1 MKLKRIPAI
10 SVLTFMLSTGNKRR
24 IAKIFLVVLA
34 LDGHNVSARPFQDL
48 VAPAPEPVKP
58 RCTQVGTESQP
69 NPPVGTGPGWYLGL
83 DTNIDQRILG
93 GKIQA
98 YKIQWF
104 NGIWSPWYTPGVND
118 LDWKI
123 NYDGTQR
130 RVWSYFTDHNHI
142 YKICYNRGTTPRNA
156 PKS

>member
-1 MKLKRIPAI
+1 M
-10 SVLTFMLSTGNKRR
+10 
-24 IAKIFLVVLA
+24 
-34 LDGHNVSARPFQDL
+34 
-48 VAPAPEPVKP
+48 KP

-69 NPPVGTGPGWYLGL
+69 NPPVGTEPGWYLGL

-156 PKS
+156 MTWKMVRF

>member
-34 LDGHNVSARPFQDL
+34 LDGHNVFARPFPDL
-48 VAPAPEPVKP
+48 VAPARKLVKP

-69 NPPVGTGPGWYLGL
+69 NPPVGTEPGWYLGL

-104 NGIWSPWYTPGVND
+104 NGTWSPWYTPGVND

-123 NYDGTQR
+123 NYNGTQR

-142 YKICYNRGTTPRNA
+142 YKICYNRGTTPRNQ
-156 PKS
+156 